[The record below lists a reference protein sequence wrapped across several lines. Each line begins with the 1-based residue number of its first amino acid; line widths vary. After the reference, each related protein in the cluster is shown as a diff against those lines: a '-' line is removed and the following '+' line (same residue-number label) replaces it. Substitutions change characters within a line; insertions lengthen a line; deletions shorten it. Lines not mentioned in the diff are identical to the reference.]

1 MDQLLGLMANQ
12 WDLLQVKHQIQM
24 VDSDQGQMDQWD
36 PLQGIW
42 DQVDQVTCLLQ
53 ETWDQVDH
61 HQETLVAMGQVAR
74 SQVIWGR
81 VQRDQWDLLQAQTW
95 MAMECPLQWD
105 QIQLEDQIHCSA
117 KADQLVDHHQ
127 EIWDHHQEIWG
138 TTWDHLQVIWVQ
150 VDHLRVDQIL
160 WQEWKL
166 TWQMQDI
173 IMDQL
178 KDQGQKDLLQVI
190 CLQEICLHHLKTI
203 LMQAETECN

>member
-1 MDQLLGLMANQ
+1 MDQLLDLMVNQ

-24 VDSDQGQMDQWD
+24 VDSDRVQMDQWD
-36 PLQGIW
+36 LLQGIW
-42 DQVDQVTCLLQ
+42 DQVD
-53 ETWDQVDH
+53 H
-61 HQETLVAMGQVAR
+61 HQE
-74 SQVIWGR
+74 IWDR
-81 VQRDQWDLLQAQTW
+81 VQMDQWDLLQVK
-95 MAMECPLQWD
+95 
-105 QIQLEDQIHCSA
+105 DQIHCSV
-117 KADQLVDHHQ
+117 KVDQLVDHHQ

-178 KDQGQKDLLQVI
+178 KDQGQKDLLQEI

-203 LMQAETECN
+203 RMQVETECN